1 MNDGKVLAAE
11 GYSRL
16 PLLYFTIAL
25 AIMHVCNIMAF
36 KIITI
41 FGHQFAFTG
50 LFFPISFLL
59 LTILNESYGHVE
71 TERYI
76 LYILIGQTILIA
88 IISLVARVDI
98 GNGVKTSSLYYE
110 LYKNL
115 YRLIISSNL
124 AVGLSYYFTSLLN
137 SKFKC
142 WLLGKSSWT
151 RFVIANGI
159 GKAILVLFTYPINFY
174 GILNIQQIFHICINT
189 WLFKMSFAI
198 VILLA
203 AKPLVKMNKTIDK
216 MDIYDFNIAYNPL
229 KMYSQGNYGKNYFS
243 KKTAQNDN

>member
-1 MNDGKVLAAE
+1 
-11 GYSRL
+11 
-16 PLLYFTIAL
+16 
-25 AIMHVCNIMAF
+25 MAF
-36 KIITI
+36 KIVTV

-76 LYILIGQTILIA
+76 LYILIGQTILIS
-88 IISLVARVDI
+88 IITLVVRIDI
-98 GNGVKTSSLYYE
+98 GNGIKTSSLYYE

-142 WLLGKSSWT
+142 WFLGKSRWA

-174 GILNIQQIFHICINT
+174 GMLTLGQIFHVCINT
-189 WLFKMSFAI
+189 WLFKMGFAI
-198 VILLA
+198 IILLA
-203 AKPLVKMNKTIDK
+203 AKPLVKMNRAIDK
-216 MDIYDFNIAYNPL
+216 IDIYDFDVRYNPL
-229 KMYSQGNYGKNYFS
+229 KMYNKGNYGKNYFS
-243 KKTAQNDN
+243 KSVTQK